1 MFKIL
6 KKRFT
11 TELILVALDINKK
24 MRMEMNMSDYR
35 SIVYRVYR
43 QKIEAS
49 GLSFKIV
56 KWNRTKLWNLQ

>member
-11 TELILVALDINKK
+11 TELILVALDLNKK
-24 MRMEMNMSDYR
+24 MRMEINI
-35 SIVYRVYR
+35 IVYRVYK

-56 KWNRTKLWNLQ
+56 KWNRTKLWNL